1 VLIRLIQRFKR
12 GIVPF
17 ALAVAAAL
25 PMAMPLAAQDSPPPV
40 SSPPPAKKDEPH
52 DFLLLGLQLSPA
64 AGGLSNM
71 WVVSEGGDFV
81 LAGPLLGGYEIGMF
95 HRITEEALEYRFKT
109 FFNLKWNLLADKRL
123 GGYFGLGGGML
134 EILRTRTLESG
145 FQFAVGM
152 QGIMGLRIGP
162 PGKDKLIVELQVLGL
177 NKDDGGI
184 QIHLMTGA
192 RF

>member
-1 VLIRLIQRFKR
+1 
-12 GIVPF
+12 
-17 ALAVAAAL
+17 
-25 PMAMPLAAQDSPPPV
+25 
-40 SSPPPAKKDEPH
+40 
-52 DFLLLGLQLSPA
+52 
-64 AGGLSNM
+64 
-71 WVVSEGGDFV
+71 
-81 LAGPLLGGYEIGMF
+81 MF